1 MSKLT
6 FFKNYNN
13 YYNRI
18 VKNNKKEDLS
28 IYEKVNKENINFN
41 PANDINTEIVVN
53 WDKDWTPDYLMV
65 DEVINNIQTRW
76 INYLTGFYFSQ
87 TSSDTIVDI
96 KGSHEEV
103 MNSLKH
109 YPVWDEDTSQNIYK
123 NYLSEDETAINI
135 GDIYSDFKGE
145 VYWNYYQLGFDFTDM
160 SANAFSMQLSDTSN
174 YSKYVNISVYFKNP
188 NTYVTFKST
197 DVPQEGITFDF
208 LRRLVP
214 SIGKDS
220 VIYNVQFDPN
230 NQDDVTDSQFCPNI
244 VSSTEVTI
252 VLLNKIASSWFII
265 DFDRTRKGQYK
276 VSLKRD
282 LIADNYDIIINSP
295 AYIEKAT
302 IKNLN
307 DPAIFNKEELLVN
320 QIKKQEKLLKDKTNM
335 AWLVAWINNN
345 IDKDTWLSL
354 FHEKSVPYTRNIS
367 ANADY
372 TTDNIATWISSHQL
386 SGTYKCLK
394 ETDDY
399 MWFKVQNELADTA
412 TRIVW
417 AWMDYKIYRDGNHE
431 NSGGVG
437 NNKGT
442 SYTYNFKDKTSY
454 ATMLSQTE
462 TINDSLYQAV
472 KSAEGFIT
480 GTDPRFSF
488 INKIVKETKDGVS
501 KYYKIEAS
509 YSDWNNSATYSN
521 TSAVANL
528 FTNLPN
534 GQKSTVSVTF
544 KGDYVTFSY
553 KDITNEMATTAN
565 IYADVST
572 ITPNNSGLI
581 DAPYM
586 AVCIPYTLNES
597 LTGKQ
602 RQDVISDGSFNAKID
617 NTKAFAAI
625 TLLSYCLQD
634 GKHLYDVQ
642 LLPYCPIVNEINISG
657 PTNDSFTINSSTIS
671 GNRKIKFYQTDGT
684 TFNTTTPLMEAFVFF
699 NSSFTFDIPLVIKD
713 KTTVF
718 DKKLASEIE
727 LYRFSSPN
735 YSAFFDFN
743 PYMNNG
749 MTKLNVDCTYKPFKS
764 YIHLN
769 PDFKGLYGADFNDSR
784 GLIITSD
791 FSIPQVT
798 DAWQTY
804 QITNKNYA
812 DIFTRNQQHLEVQQ
826 KWAAR
831 EALLNTFTAPL
842 TGGVTGGAAGA
853 MAGGVPGMIA
863 GAAAGAGMG
872 LAGGIADYAKTVELN
887 KEALNYNQDMYNYNL
902 QNIQAL
908 PQTLSSIS
916 SYDANNKL
924 WPFLEIYECS
934 DIEKDAMRNKLIYN
948 GMKIGRID
956 TINNFIN
963 VNASYIKAKLIRNE
977 ISNLSYNE
985 LNDIA
990 LELDKGV
997 FI

>member
-1 MSKLT
+1 MSTLT
-6 FFKNYNN
+6 FLKNYNN

-18 VKNNKKEDLS
+18 VKHDFSSSTMNN
-28 IYEKVNKENINFN
+28 YEAVVINNINFN
-41 PANDINTEIVVN
+41 PGDGVFTEQIIN
-53 WDKDWTPDYLMV
+53 WDRNWLPDYVLV
-65 DEVINNIQTRW
+65 DAIKTELNPSIVESGATDFYLKIANVQKVNTTNWHDLVSLNFYNQTKKELNLTNICNYENESYQAVDFTIEGNWLLDNFSIKIN
-76 INYLTGFYFSQ
+76 
-87 TSSDTIVDI
+87 SSADI
-96 KGSHEEV
+96 R
-103 MNSLKH
+103 
-109 YPVWDEDTSQNIYK
+109 
-123 NYLSEDETAINI
+123 INI
-135 GDIYSDFKGE
+135 WSDS
-145 VYWNYYQLGFDFTDM
+145 NDFTFT
-160 SANAFSMQLSDTSN
+160 ATNETINAAYLRSLGW
-174 YSKYVNISVYFKNP
+174 KN
-188 NTYVTFKST
+188 NEAVW
-197 DVPQEGITFDF
+197 GITISALSPDEFSGTATCKDYN
-208 LRRLVP
+208 
-214 SIGKDS
+214 SKWIIG
-220 VIYNVQFDPN
+220 
-230 NQDDVTDSQFCPNI
+230 
-244 VSSTEVTI
+244 
-252 VLLNKIASSWFII
+252 SSWFVMEA
-265 DFDRTRKGQYK
+265 DRTRKGQYK
-276 VSLKRD
+276 LTLKRD
-282 LIADNYDIIINSP
+282 NLADHFEAIANSP

-302 IKNLN
+302 IKHFN
-307 DPAIFNKEELLVN
+307 DPAIFNKEELFVN

-345 IDKDTWLSL
+345 IDKDTWTGL
-354 FHEKSVPYTRNIS
+354 FNQKSVPYTRNIS
-367 ANADY
+367 ASSDY
-372 TTDNIATWISSHQL
+372 TTNDIETWISSHQL

-399 MWFKVQNELADTA
+399 MLFKVQNELADTSA
-412 TRIVW
+412 RIIW
-417 AWMDYKIYRDGNHE
+417 AWMDYKIYRDKNHE
-431 NSGGVG
+431 VNSGVG
-437 NNKGT
+437 GNRGRD
-442 SYTYNFKDKTSY
+442 YTYNFKDKTGPNE
-454 ATMLSQTE
+454 MVNQTQ
-462 TINDSLYQAV
+462 TINDSLYDAV

-480 GTDPRFSF
+480 GTDPRFGC
-488 INKIVKETKDGVS
+488 INKIVKETKNGVI

-509 YSDWNNSATYSN
+509 YSAWNQSSIYDSNSPA
-521 TSAVANL
+521 ANL
-528 FTNLPN
+528 FTNLPS
-534 GQKSTVSVTF
+534 GKQSKLSVTL

-597 LTGKQ
+597 LTGKE
-602 RQDVISDGSFNAKID
+602 RQDVISDGSFTAKID
-617 NTKAFAAI
+617 STKAFAAI

-642 LLPYCPIVNEINISG
+642 LLPYCPILNELSVSG
-657 PTNDSFTINSSTIS
+657 PTNDSFTINSSKIS
-671 GNRKIKFYQTDGT
+671 DNRKIKFYQTDGS

-699 NSSFTFDIPLVIKD
+699 NSSFTFDIPLVIND
-713 KTTVF
+713 KTTPF
-718 DKKLASEIE
+718 DKKLASETE

-735 YSAFFDFN
+735 YSTFFDFN

-749 MTKLNVDCTYKPFKS
+749 MTKVNVDCTYKPFKS

-769 PDFKGLYGADFNDSR
+769 PNFKGLYGADFNDSR
-784 GLIITSD
+784 GLVITSD

-812 DIFTRNQQHLEVQQ
+812 DIFARNQQHLKVQQ
-826 KWAAR
+826 KWAER
-831 EALLNTFTAPL
+831 EALLNAFTAPL
-842 TGGVTGGAAGA
+842 AGGVTGGAAGA
-853 MAGGVPGMIA
+853 MADGRTGLALGAGV
-863 GAAAGAGMG
+863 GAGMG
-872 LAGGIADYAKTVELN
+872 LAGGIADYNKTVALN

-934 DIEKDAMRNKLIYN
+934 DIEKEAMKNKLIYN

-956 TINNFIN
+956 TINNFISVTAN
-963 VNASYIKAKLIRNE
+963 YIKAKLIRNE
-977 ISNLSYNE
+977 ISDLDYNE